1 MQTKY
6 LTKFVLVSKVQKERD
21 EERSSKEKKN
31 QDFPLYLTQ
40 TTSSFKGEETEQI
53 SVTDQ
58 NDNELQKASYSLLY
72 STVYIC
78 YLKIEM

>member
-1 MQTKY
+1 MK
-6 LTKFVLVSKVQKERD
+6 KEAA
-21 EERSSKEKKN
+21 KKKKN